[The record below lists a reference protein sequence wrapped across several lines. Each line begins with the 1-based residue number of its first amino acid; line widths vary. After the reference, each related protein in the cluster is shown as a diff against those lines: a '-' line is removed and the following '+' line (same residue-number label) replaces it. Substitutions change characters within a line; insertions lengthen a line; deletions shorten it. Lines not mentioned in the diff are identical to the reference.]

1 MLYNMRGSDYMAAP
15 QEKVVNAALTLQQL
29 KTSLS
34 LITAPGTSTA
44 ACITAVNTALAA
56 INLAVAANE

>member
-1 MLYNMRGSDYMAAP
+1 MAAP